1 MTILLLTLSEA
12 LADSWRTAL
21 GRERCW
27 RVTDA
32 ATLAGTLQGEQLVL
46 VDLALPGIEA
56 ANWPALCRQGR
67 VIAMSSD
74 PDNAEGL
81 RWLQQGAAGYAHAY
95 STADLLQQIVST
107 VETGSSWVGRDL
119 LALLCGQLG
128 SQLPDSGQEA
138 WRERVTAREAEVI
151 TALKR
156 GMANKDIA
164 RELDIAERTVK
175 AHLSSLFHK
184 FGVDDRLQLLLKLA

>member
-12 LADSWRTAL
+12 LADSWRAAL

-27 RVTDA
+27 RVTDIA
-32 ATLAGTLQGEQLVL
+32 ALDGALQGEQLVL
-46 VDLALPGIEA
+46 VDLALFGLADA
-56 ANWPALCRQGR
+56 AWPALCRRAR
-67 VIAMSSD
+67 VIAMSSS
-74 PDNAEGL
+74 PDNGEGL
-81 RWLQQGAAGYAHAY
+81 AWLQAGAAGYAHAY
-95 STADLLQQIVST
+95 STPDLLQQIVST

-128 SQLPDSGQEA
+128 SRLQAAGNEA

>member
-12 LADSWRTAL
+12 LADSWRAVL

-27 RVTDA
+27 RVTDT
-32 ATLAGTLQGEQLVL
+32 ATLAGLLENDQLVL
-46 VDLALPGIEA
+46 VDLALPGLNDA
-56 ANWPALCRQGR
+56 DWPALCRRAR
-67 VIAMSSD
+67 VIAMSSN

-81 RWLQQGAAGYAHAY
+81 AWLQCGAAGYAHAY
-95 STADLLQQIVST
+95 STPDLLQQVVST
-107 VETGSSWVGRDL
+107 VETGSSWVGREL
-119 LALLCGQLG
+119 LSLLCGQLG
-128 SQLPDSGQEA
+128 SRLPAAGNEA
-138 WRERVTAREAEVI
+138 WRERVTAREAEVV

-175 AHLSSLFHK
+175 AHLSSLFQK